1 MKFWD
6 ASALVPL
13 CLVEPASASLRR
25 ILEDDPGMVVWWGSP
40 IECWSAFA
48 RRRREGV
55 LSGEDEDAARTILE
69 RLRTAWV
76 EVQPIEDVRRHAGRL
91 LRTHPLR
98 SLDAVQLAA
107 ALVWSGGGPG
117 EIVVLDQTL
126 RDAAR
131 LEGLTPVVWAA

>member
-13 CLVEPASASLRR
+13 CLGEPDSSGVVR
-25 ILEDDPGMVVWWGSP
+25 ILQADADLVVWWGSL

-48 RRRREGV
+48 RRRREGLLTV
-55 LSGEDEDAARTILE
+55 EAEDSARTVLE
-69 RLRTAWV
+69 RLRIAWT
-76 EVQPIEDVRRHAGRL
+76 EIQPGEAVRTQAGRL
-91 LRTHPLR
+91 VRTHPLR
-98 SLDAVQLAA
+98 SQDAIQLAA

-117 EIVVLDQTL
+117 EIVVLDQRL

-131 LEGLTPVVWAA
+131 IEGLVSRP